1 MLMTPCFVL
10 VLIFAP
16 RWLVEA
22 LMMTKSAGLVGLG
35 PMPFRSKMTC
45 NKVNLIKIIT
55 FIVNSESVFE
65 I

>member
-1 MLMTPCFVL
+1 
-10 VLIFAP
+10 
-16 RWLVEA
+16 
-22 LMMTKSAGLVGLG
+22 MMTKSAGLVGLG

-45 NKVNLIKIIT
+45 NKINLIKIIT